1 MNSGSFES
9 FTFFKT
15 PAASFLRS
23 DTGTIAGTLAI
34 ESTSKNTF
42 DCTTSRQP
50 RQPPVPVRPRFSI
63 PRPLDSRRRPWPD
76 SGSPCLRRV
85 RPAISPVTRSSP
97 AAAAGIARRRAPVSG
112 TIPCNDD
119 ATVREQ
125 RSVGAGGAGPRG
137 RTAGGPGVCRR
148 AHPSRRR
155 GPPGDRA
162 PQRRGPG
169 GRRPTGAP
177 GACPVNPGAPRSGE
191 IGGGDRLDPGARDPP
206 PTAIVV
212 RRQGRQPLR
221 AGGGTSVVSPSP
233 SRPLQLGSVVWA
245 ELEDP
250 NGYRKV
256 RPGVVVTPTADINAG
271 KPVRVVAITT
281 RLPNPLP
288 DDYVLLPWDR
298 QGKARSGLRRRC
310 AVVAS
315 WQAEIPVG
323 AVQQE
328 VGILPPQAI
337 GELLTKISAA
347 LPPLSA
353 TPAPTPPPGDPAAQP
368 SSAPPGAT
376 LPAAGDGQGGD
387 SSDQSA

>member
-1 MNSGSFES
+1 
-9 FTFFKT
+9 
-15 PAASFLRS
+15 
-23 DTGTIAGTLAI
+23 
-34 ESTSKNTF
+34 
-42 DCTTSRQP
+42 
-50 RQPPVPVRPRFSI
+50 
-63 PRPLDSRRRPWPD
+63 
-76 SGSPCLRRV
+76 
-85 RPAISPVTRSSP
+85 
-97 AAAAGIARRRAPVSG
+97 ARRRAPVSG

-125 RSVGAGGAGPRG
+125 RNVGAWRRGANHDRAVLAGGAGPRG
-137 RTAGGPGVCRR
+137 RTASGPGVCRR
-148 AHPSRRR
+148 AHPGRRR

-169 GRRPTGAP
+169 GRRHTGAP
-177 GACPVNPGAPRSGE
+177 GAGPGNPGAPRSGE